1 MRYSYDNSLDGL
13 FTVIFEQYKHIEDSI
28 IAVKSDQ
35 LDFLNDNI
43 YVETNTDK
51 SSRVKKSII
60 DNFGFNFYRSINYA
74 FVSENPDKS
83 TIIAKTIKNMYTYG
97 YNFINSSDK
106 IAVAFNSLCKYSTRE
121 LHAYKGLLR
130 FKEIQDNFLFAEFE
144 PNNDILELLTYHFK
158 NRLRN
163 EKFVIY
169 DKKRN
174 KCAIYVDNDLAFY
187 DVQEIFK
194 EESDEEKM
202 FEDCWIEF
210 YNSVGIKERQNLKL
224 MQNNM
229 PKRYWKYLPEKNKI
243 YDNEE

>member
-13 FTVIFEQYKHIEDSI
+13 FTVIFEQYKHIEDAI
-28 IAVKSDQ
+28 IVVKTEQ
-35 LDFLNDNI
+35 LDFLNDDI
-43 YVETNTDK
+43 YIETDVDK
-51 SSRVKKSII
+51 SSRVNK
-60 DNFGFNFYRSINYA
+60 FGFNFYRSINYA
-74 FVSENPDKS
+74 FVSENSDKS
-83 TIIAKTIKNMYTYG
+83 TIIAKTIKNMYKYG

-106 IAVAFNSLCKYSTRE
+106 IAVQFNSLCKYSTRE

-174 KCAIYVDNDLAFY
+174 NICG
-187 DVQEIFK
+187 QR
-194 EESDEEKM
+194 
-202 FEDCWIEF
+202 
-210 YNSVGIKERQNLKL
+210 VGVLRCSRNL
-224 MQNNM
+224 QT
-229 PKRYWKYLPEKNKI
+229 RI
-243 YDNEE
+243 

>member
-28 IAVKSDQ
+28 IVVKSEQ
-35 LDFLNDNI
+35 LDFLNDDI
-43 YVETNTDK
+43 YIETNTDK

-60 DNFGFNFYRSINYA
+60 DTFGFNFYRSINYA
-74 FVSENPDKS
+74 FVSEN
-83 TIIAKTIKNMYTYG
+83 MYTYG

-106 IAVAFNSLCKYSTRE
+106 TAIQFNSLCKYSTRE

-187 DVQEIFK
+187 DVEEIFK
-194 EESDEEKM
+194 EESDDEKM

-243 YDNEE
+243 NDNEE

>member
-1 MRYSYDNSLDGL
+1 
-13 FTVIFEQYKHIEDSI
+13 
-28 IAVKSDQ
+28 
-35 LDFLNDNI
+35 
-43 YVETNTDK
+43 
-51 SSRVKKSII
+51 
-60 DNFGFNFYRSINYA
+60 
-74 FVSENPDKS
+74 
-83 TIIAKTIKNMYTYG
+83 MYTYG
-97 YNFINSSDK
+97 YNLINSSDK
-106 IAVAFNSLCKYSTRE
+106 IAVQFNSLCKYSTRE

-174 KCAIYVDNDLAFY
+174 KCAIYVDYDLAFY

-243 YDNEE
+243 NDNEK